1 VYIYEEAAAEIKN
14 KQNRFTMTVGF

>member
-1 VYIYEEAAAEIKN
+1 VHIYEEAAAEIKN